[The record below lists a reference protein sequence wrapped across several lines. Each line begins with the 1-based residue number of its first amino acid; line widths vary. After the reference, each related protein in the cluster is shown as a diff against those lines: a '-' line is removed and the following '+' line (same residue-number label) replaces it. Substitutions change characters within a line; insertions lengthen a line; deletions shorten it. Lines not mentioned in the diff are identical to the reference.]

1 MLLSLSTG
9 HTIGLLLVAV
19 GFIVF
24 ALVCSFVIPRRWPDF
39 PGTHMG
45 WFIAVALLF
54 FVGTLLA
61 VNFFGV
67 EQAESEAAGGGSTAT
82 ETQTQ
87 PATTGAAT
95 TGATTTSAA
104 PAGDATKGKALYT
117 SLGCIGCHSLDG
129 SKGTGPTFKGLA
141 GSQVQLTNGQSLV
154 ADPAYLE
161 KSIENADADIVQ
173 GYSPG
178 IMSAVIKSGAVSQAD
193 AQDLVA
199 FIQQQK

>member
-1 MLLSLSTG
+1 MAG
-9 HTIGLLLVAV
+9 GL
-19 GFIVF
+19 IIF
-24 ALVCSFVIPRRWPDF
+24 ALVCSFLLPRRWPNF

-45 WFIAVALLF
+45 WFITVALVL

-67 EQAESEAAGGGSTAT
+67 EESNSEAAGGESTPT
-82 ETQTQ
+82 ETQ
-87 PATTGAAT
+87 PATTG
-95 TGATTTSAA
+95 GTTTSAA

-141 GSQVQLTNGQSLV
+141 GSKVALTNGQSVV

-161 KSIENADADIVQ
+161 KSIENADADVVQ

-178 IMSAVIKSGAVSQAD
+178 IMSAVIKNG
-193 AQDLVA
+193 
-199 FIQQQK
+199 

>member
-1 MLLSLSTG
+1 VLLSLSTG
-9 HTIGLLLVAV
+9 HTIGLLLMA
-19 GFIVF
+19 GGLIIF
-24 ALVCSFVIPRRWPDF
+24 ALICSFVLPRRWPDF
-39 PGTHMG
+39 PGNHMG
-45 WFIAVALLF
+45 WFITVALVL

-67 EQAESEAAGGGSTAT
+67 EESESEAAGGGSTAA
-82 ETQTQ
+82 ETQ
-87 PATTGAAT
+87 PATTGAT
-95 TGATTTSAA
+95 GTGATTTSAA

-117 SLGCIGCHSLDG
+117 SLGCVGCHSLDG

-141 GSQVQLTNGQSLV
+141 GSQVALANGQSTV
-154 ADPAYLE
+154 ADPEYLE

-178 IMSAVIKSGAVSQAD
+178 IMSAVIKNGAVPQAD

>member
-9 HTIGLLLVAV
+9 HTIGLVLMAGGL
-19 GFIVF
+19 IVF
-24 ALVCSFVIPRRWPDF
+24 ALVCSFVLPRRWPNF

-45 WFIAVALLF
+45 WFIFVALLF
-54 FVGTLLA
+54 FV
-61 VNFFGV
+61 V
-67 EQAESEAAGGGSTAT
+67 EESKSEAAGGGSTA
-82 ETQTQ
+82 ETQS
-87 PATTGAAT
+87 ATTG
-95 TGATTTSAA
+95 GTTTSAA

-141 GSQVQLTNGQSLV
+141 GSKVALTNGQSVV

-161 KSIENADADIVQ
+161 KSIENADADVVQ

-178 IMSAVIKSGAVSQAD
+178 IMSAVIKNGAVPQAD
-193 AQDLVA
+193 VQDLVA